1 MENKTIN
8 QNWLKARN
16 EQIQKEKEENSK
28 YLKLKIGENIIK
40 IDLTQ
45 LPIEETKTISGKTVK
60 RFVYQTE
67 INNNGRKMLLS
78 ASAYLDTL
86 IIKALS
92 EGFNPFTLIKTGERI
107 NTRYAV
113 KELSG
118 E

>member
-45 LPIEETKTISGKTVK
+45 LPIEETKTISGKAVK

-92 EGFNPFTLIKTGERI
+92 EGFNPFTLIKTGEGI